1 MRTHIHDTTRSLG
14 NLLARFLVDVHGYW
28 TVVIVDVHGYWT
40 IIVILLVDVH
50 GTCHIYSI

>member
-1 MRTHIHDTTRSLG
+1 MRAHIHDTTRSLG
-14 NLLARFLVDVHGYW
+14 NLLTRFLVDVHGYW

-40 IIVILLVDVH
+40 IIVLLLVDVH